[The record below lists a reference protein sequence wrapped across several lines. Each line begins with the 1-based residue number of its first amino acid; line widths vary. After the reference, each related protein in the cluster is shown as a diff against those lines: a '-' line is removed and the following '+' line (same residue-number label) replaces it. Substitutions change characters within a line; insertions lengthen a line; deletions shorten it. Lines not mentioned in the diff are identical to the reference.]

1 MQRVDVLKKF
11 IVNEDETPKYRVF
24 WIIALIMIGLWLG
37 QFLAIKYYFIP
48 NGNDPEKQL
57 EIWTHRG
64 VIGDS
69 FGAINALFSGLAFA
83 GVVFA
88 ILLQRGDIKRQHSES
103 KGQAESFA
111 KEIHEI
117 QQQTKELTRQIK
129 LSIMPSFIVEVL
141 EEEIFDELR
150 KNLIATEYTA
160 KITNVGNGMGIN
172 IVFNNVVNDFL
183 VEALPLTEQTLTIKQ
198 IAFLKPHT
206 STNINF
212 TGNGIDIT
220 KKLVPLNEAS
230 IIEYL
235 YHKHTENNP
244 YVINLSF
251 QDIEGTK
258 YKQEIKISSSI
269 SIPGK
274 VEEDK

>member
-1 MQRVDVLKKF
+1 MINVLKKF
-11 IVNEDETPKYRVF
+11 IINEDETPKYRVF
-24 WIIALIMIGLWLG
+24 WIIALIMIGLWVG
-37 QFLAIKYYFIP
+37 QFLVIKYYFIP
-48 NGNDPEKQL
+48 NGNDPEKQP

-64 VIGDS
+64 VVGDS

-83 GVVFA
+83 GVIFA

-103 KGQAESFA
+103 KEQAENFA

-129 LSIMPSFIVEVL
+129 LSIMPSFIIEVL
-141 EEEIFDELR
+141 KEEIFDKLR
-150 KNLIATEYTA
+150 KDLIATEYTA
-160 KITNVGNGMGIN
+160 KITNIGNGMGLN
-172 IVFNNVVNDFL
+172 IVFNNVANDFL
-183 VEALPLTEQTLTIKQ
+183 VEALSLTKQTLTIKQ

-206 STNINF
+206 STNVNF
-212 TGNGIDIT
+212 TGSGINT
-220 KKLVPLNEAS
+220 MAKLIHLNEDT